1 MPLMALIL
9 ILLVWG
15 LWVCFR
21 KTEPGTF
28 KRNSIVSIIV
38 VIFLAHPS
46 LTSTAFS
53 MLNCYEIEP
62 GEQWLQADLEIMCW
76 NSTHKKWFF
85 AVGLPMLI
93 VWVIGTPVV
102 SLIHLIKNRQKLNDE
117 LFFSRYRMIYQGLKR
132 KHFYWETVNTF
143 RKISIVSIN
152 VFLALYPDYIKAIYA
167 MLILAII
174 FKMQEILQ
182 PYEIPVF
189 NWIE

>member
-117 LFFSRYRMIYQGLKR
+117 LFFSRYRMIY
-132 KHFYWETVNTF
+132 
-143 RKISIVSIN
+143 
-152 VFLALYPDYIKAIYA
+152 
-167 MLILAII
+167 
-174 FKMQEILQ
+174 
-182 PYEIPVF
+182 
-189 NWIE
+189 